1 MLDVLIT
8 LQMLWTIW
16 TEVTKSLFLTYPCDG
31 QHVYLAFYQRLWYTC
46 IVDVIN
52 KLEEKGEMII
62 NTGGLNIIGK
72 GQCIG
77 TFAGSGMGKSTL
89 MGMIARNV
97 KADINVTAF
106 VEEIENV
113 HFLFM

>member
-1 MLDVLIT
+1 
-8 LQMLWTIW
+8 
-16 TEVTKSLFLTYPCDG
+16 
-31 QHVYLAFYQRLWYTC
+31 
-46 IVDVIN
+46 
-52 KLEEKGEMII
+52 MII

-113 HFLFM
+113 HFLFSVKFPKLLEIGSNFENGSITGVYTVLVRKRRYE